1 VGVFTT
7 ASLIALLA
15 AQDNNVEYLKRAWE
29 LLREC
34 WGLCR
39 GSHGEGSEFGRRVAE
54 KRGEVE
60 VDLSMGGEDLRRWM
74 RMHS

>member
-1 VGVFTT
+1 VFTT

-15 AQDNNVEYLKRAWE
+15 AQENNVEYLKRAWE

-34 WGLCR
+34 WGLVR
-39 GSHGEGSEFGRRVAE
+39 GSHGEESDFAKQVAT

-74 RMHS
+74 RMNS